1 MSRRT
6 KVILLTGLFVGT
18 TDIIA
23 AMISGY
29 LSNGKFPEKLLNYIA
44 GGLVGLERAMSD
56 PAWGWLGLFNH
67 YAIAMTFTIIFFLVF
82 PKVKFLHFNR
92 YLIGMLYGIFASC
105 VMSFI
110 VLPLTPLPPQDFVP
124 IRAFISWMILGV
136 ALGIPVAYNAYR
148 YYEVDDRLFNK

>member
-6 KVILLTGLFVGT
+6 KIILLTGLFVGT

-29 LSNGKFPEKLLNYIA
+29 LSGGKFPEQLFNYIA
-44 GGLVGLERAMSD
+44 GGLIGLERAMSH

-67 YAIAMTFTIIFFLVF
+67 YAIAMTFTIFFFLIF

-92 YLIGMLYGIFASC
+92 YLIGMLYGVFASS

-110 VLPLTPLPPQDFVP
+110 VLPLTPLPNRDFIP
-124 IRAFISWMILGV
+124 IHGFTSWMILGV
-136 ALGIPVAYNAYR
+136 VLGIPIAYNAYR
-148 YYEVDDRLFNK
+148 YYRIDDRLFND